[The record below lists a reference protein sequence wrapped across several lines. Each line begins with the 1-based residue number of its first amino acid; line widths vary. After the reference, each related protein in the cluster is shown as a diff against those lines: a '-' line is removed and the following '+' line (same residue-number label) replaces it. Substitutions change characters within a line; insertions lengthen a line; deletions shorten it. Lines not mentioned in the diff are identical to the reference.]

1 MRAATALSALC
12 LALPA
17 LAQDKSS
24 LDLVLGSAKASGQAA
39 FRGYVSVHNDRME
52 ASMLPGGYFTLGT
65 SSGLSASTL
74 DDRCALTYGHPY
86 AKPSHPFFSV
96 DGEWYRLEEYV
107 GRDPLTPELS
117 DNALRVQSRS
127 GDEGNVVLSFAVSL
141 RESGALLEA
150 EIANLDDRP
159 HTCRVGIAV
168 DPALGRWG
176 DGYLALGDAPSR
188 HGTRLRAPDLPP
200 VLTLW
205 ERAGAPKGLGVD
217 CSFPDAVPDLI
228 VADNWA
234 RLYGKH
240 DPADHPST
248 QERLYDLALK
258 VYWPEAELAPGET
271 RLLQMAIDLRPPDF
285 TTPVFVRWDLPSSFA
300 LTDNL
305 MFPREFRTYLEI
317 ANTTG
322 RQVDATL
329 SLDLPSVLSAE
340 PSERSLSLDSR
351 PAYQE
356 LDMRSNLVFE
366 DGVFD
371 VGLRLAEGGVL
382 LDELRRSFFL
392 PATPVTD
399 TGLTVRVD
407 SLDLANYPEVAL
419 TFEVNEEADG
429 RLLTRLAPENV
440 LLFEND
446 QRVREFTLEKDRSAG
461 VDAVDIVFALDVTGS
476 MSDEIAGVKNHI
488 VEFADSLSH
497 RGIDFRL
504 GMVTFLDIIENVF
517 PFTRDVQAF
526 QALVANQYAHGGD
539 DRPEN
544 SLEALLEASRFPF
557 RPEASRVVI
566 WITDADYHESNSVTP
581 LIRREVID
589 ALLSKEITVHSVGAP
604 RFRSAFYEPFTES
617 TGGRDFDIYGNFR
630 DILLEIS
637 RFEAFGTFLLT
648 YQSSAR
654 DGDENRIELRI
665 HFAGLGGRA
674 ELRYPTPTSGKAL
687 NRLAFFPNPFNS
699 QVNFDVD
706 SRGYVGGTLYIY
718 NLLGQEVARYRLENS
733 TTQRIAWNPV
743 GTIASGAYLARLLL
757 RDAHGEVQTQTA
769 RILYLQ

>member
-1 MRAATALSALC
+1 MRIAIALSAIC

-24 LDLVLGSAKASGQAA
+24 HDLVIGSAKASGQAG
-39 FRGYVSVHNDRME
+39 FPGYVSVHDERME

-86 AKPSHPFFSV
+86 AKTSYPFFSV
-96 DGEWYRLEEYV
+96 DGNWYRMEEYLS
-107 GRDPLTPELS
+107 RDPLTPELS
-117 DNALRVQSRS
+117 GHALRVQARAD
-127 GDEGNVVLSFAVSL
+127 GDEHVVLTFTVEL
-141 RESGALLEA
+141 NERGALLQA
-150 EIANLDDRP
+150 EIGNLDDRP

-176 DGYLALGDAPSR
+176 DGYLALGNASLR

-205 ERAGAPKGLGVD
+205 ERDRAPTGLGVD
-217 CSFPDAVPDLI
+217 CSFPDPAPDLI

-234 RLYGKH
+234 RLYGTH
-240 DPADHPST
+240 EPQDQPAT
-248 QERLYDLALK
+248 QQRLYDLALK
-258 VYWPEAELAPGET
+258 VYWAEAELAPGET
-271 RLLQMAIDLRPPDF
+271 RLYQMAMDLRPPDF

-305 MFPREFRTYLEI
+305 MFPRDFSSYLQI

-322 RQVDATL
+322 RRVDATV
-329 SLDLPSVLSAE
+329 SLDLPTVLNAV
-340 PSERSLSLDSR
+340 PPERSLSLDSQ
-351 PAYQE
+351 PAYHK

-371 VGLRLAEGGVL
+371 VGLKVTEGGQI

-392 PATPVTD
+392 PATPLAD
-399 TGLTVRVD
+399 TGLAVQVD
-407 SLDLANYPEVAL
+407 SLDLTHYPEVTL
-419 TFEVNEEADG
+419 TFEVREEPED
-429 RLLTRLAPENV
+429 RLITRLAPENV
-440 LLFEND
+440 FLFEND
-446 QRVREFTLEKDRSAG
+446 ERVRQFTLKKDRSAG

-476 MSDEIAGVKNHI
+476 MGGEITGVKNHI

-504 GMVTFLDIIENVF
+504 GMVTFLDIIENVY

-526 QALVANQYAHGGD
+526 HALVGNQYAHGGD
-539 DRPEN
+539 DTPEN
-544 SLEALLEASRFPF
+544 SLEALLKAAQFPF
-557 RPEASRVVI
+557 RPEASRLVI

-581 LIRREVID
+581 LIRSEVIA
-589 ALLSKEITVHSVGAP
+589 ALLSNEITVHSVGNP
-604 RFRSAFYEPFTES
+604 SFRSAFYAPFTES

-630 DILLEIS
+630 DILLHIS
-637 RFEAFGTFLLT
+637 RFEVFGRFVVT
-648 YQSSAR
+648 YHSPAR
-654 DGDENRIELRI
+654 TAHENRIELKI
-665 HFAGLGGRA
+665 HLAGLGGRA
-674 ELRYPTPTSGKAL
+674 VFRYPTPSSGQAA

-699 QVNFDVD
+699 EVNFLINNGDYA
-706 SRGYVGGTLYIY
+706 SGTLQIY
-718 NLLGQEVARYRLENS
+718 NLLGQKVAQYRLRN
-733 TTQRIAWNPV
+733 TPTQRITWNPR
-743 GTIASGAYLARLLL
+743 GTIATGAYLARLLL
-757 RDAHGEVQTQTA
+757 VDSQGEVQTETA
-769 RILYLQ
+769 RILYLE

>member
-1 MRAATALSALC
+1 M
-12 LALPA
+12 
-17 LAQDKSS
+17 
-24 LDLVLGSAKASGQAA
+24 
-39 FRGYVSVHNDRME
+39 
-52 ASMLPGGYFTLGT
+52 
-65 SSGLSASTL
+65 

-127 GDEGNVVLSFAVSL
+127 GDEGNVVLSFTVSL

-240 DPADHPST
+240 DPADHPAT

-258 VYWPEAELAPGET
+258 VYWPQAELAPGGT
-271 RLLQMAIDLRPPDF
+271 RLFQMAIDLRPPDF
-285 TTPVFVRWDLPSSFA
+285 ATPVFVRWDLPSSFA

-399 TGLTVRVD
+399 TGL
-407 SLDLANYPEVAL
+407 EKK
-419 TFEVNEEADG
+419 
-429 RLLTRLAPENV
+429 TR
-440 LLFEND
+440 
-446 QRVREFTLEKDRSAG
+446 
-461 VDAVDIVFALDVTGS
+461 
-476 MSDEIAGVKNHI
+476 
-488 VEFADSLSH
+488 
-497 RGIDFRL
+497 
-504 GMVTFLDIIENVF
+504 
-517 PFTRDVQAF
+517 
-526 QALVANQYAHGGD
+526 
-539 DRPEN
+539 
-544 SLEALLEASRFPF
+544 
-557 RPEASRVVI
+557 
-566 WITDADYHESNSVTP
+566 
-581 LIRREVID
+581 
-589 ALLSKEITVHSVGAP
+589 
-604 RFRSAFYEPFTES
+604 
-617 TGGRDFDIYGNFR
+617 TGGLPRPGQLPGGLPD
-630 DILLEIS
+630 
-637 RFEAFGTFLLT
+637 
-648 YQSSAR
+648 
-654 DGDENRIELRI
+654 LRSQR
-665 HFAGLGGRA
+665 GGRWA
-674 ELRYPTPTSGKAL
+674 PPHPA
-687 NRLAFFPNPFNS
+687 
-699 QVNFDVD
+699 
-706 SRGYVGGTLYIY
+706 GT
-718 NLLGQEVARYRLENS
+718 
-733 TTQRIAWNPV
+733 
-743 GTIASGAYLARLLL
+743 
-757 RDAHGEVQTQTA
+757 
-769 RILYLQ
+769 